1 MMGQLLCFYLLN
13 LCIYYRREDLAVVAV
28 MIYMI
33 ALGCGMG
40 CAAYAYIPEIL
51 PPTGVG
57 LVMMLNWAC
66 MTGVSKLTP
75 YLIDKYGL
83 NWTINI
89 FLGKNLPLLMEPYP
103 QAAAFSQSS

>member
-13 LCIYYRREDLAVVAV
+13 LCVYYRREDFAVVAV
-28 MIYMI
+28 MVYMI

-75 YLIDKYGL
+75 YLIDQYGL

-89 FLGKNLPLLMEPYP
+89 FLGKTFFYIN
-103 QAAAFSQSS
+103 